1 MRRRTLKTIQLIILI
16 FGLGILHELIAL
28 VFSDRVAGMV
38 AYGLWLAAVLVIGHY
53 TSQLRIAQL
62 RRLWGLADELGYD
75 EAELSRRA
83 PQYGRIDWALSRPEK
98 LQFFPRD
105 RVVARLADELTLE
118 YAQRT
123 GVC

>member
-1 MRRRTLKTIQLIILI
+1 MQRRTLKAIELIVLI
-16 FGLGILHELIAL
+16 FGLGILHALIAL
-28 VFSDRVAGMV
+28 VFTDRVAGLL
-38 AYGLWLAAVLVIGHY
+38 AYALWLVAVVVVGHY
-53 TSQLRIAQL
+53 TNQLRVAQL

-83 PQYGRIDWALSRPEK
+83 PQYGRIDWALSRPDK
-98 LQFFPRD
+98 LQFFPSD